1 MAGCLMNK
9 SDIFGQD
16 MEKENSE
23 DLSVEQ
29 LLQRKLEEYRQAEL
43 EGRGKDDLL
52 MLYKEIKRLQ
62 YQFLV
67 SHPNYQYWLKRGTLG
82 L

>member
-1 MAGCLMNK
+1 MNK

-16 MEKENSE
+16 MEMENKGG
-23 DLSVEQ
+23 LTLEQ
-29 LLQRKLEEYRQAEL
+29 QLQQKLEEYRQAEL
-43 EGRGKDDLL
+43 EGRAKDDLL
-52 MLYKEIKRLQ
+52 ILYKEIKRLQ